1 MSKSHRHPNRPKR
14 FDQLLLFTPR
24 MQAPTWQGLPP
35 ETTKEIVRLMAG
47 LMFQLR
53 KVRSNARRE
62 NGDE

>member
-1 MSKSHRHPNRPKR
+1 MPKPHCHPSRTKR
-14 FDQLLLFTPR
+14 FDQQPLFAPR

-35 ETTKEIVRLMAG
+35 ETTKEIVRPMAG

-53 KVRSNARRE
+53 QVRSNARRE